1 MILYFS
7 YKADCDERLKMSS
20 ERKHIICF
28 GDSNTG
34 GFDPRSY
41 FGDNYPGDI
50 PWIRQLE
57 KSGYEI
63 TDLGLNGR
71 QIPSNEVE
79 LSNAYEIIRMHLP
92 ADLMTVM
99 LGTND
104 LLMRSGSK
112 AEFAASRMKKFME
125 YIRSRLPE
133 LRILLIGPVGLE
145 RGEWGLDRNHLEQS
159 ARLSGLYRHIAD
171 EMEVEFAD
179 ASSWNV
185 DIAFDGVHFSE
196 AGHKIFAEE
205 LKNTLEELG
214 L

>member
-1 MILYFS
+1 VRIEMPVES
-7 YKADCDERLKMSS
+7 
-20 ERKHIICF
+20 KHIICF

-41 FGDNYPGDI
+41 IGENYPGDI

-57 KSGYEI
+57 KHGYRI
-63 TDLGLNGR
+63 SDLGLNGR
-71 QIPSNEVE
+71 QIPSSDAE
-79 LSNAYEIIRMHLP
+79 LSNASDIIGKHLP

-112 AEFAASRMKKFME
+112 AEFAVSRMEKFID
-125 YIRSRLPE
+125 YLKACFPD
-133 LRILLIGPVGLE
+133 LRILLIGPVALE

-159 ARLSGLYRHIAD
+159 SRLSGLYRLLAEETGLD
-171 EMEVEFAD
+171 FAD
-179 ASSWNV
+179 AALWNV

-196 AGHKIFAEE
+196 AGHKSFAEGLLAT
-205 LKNTLEELG
+205 LKELG